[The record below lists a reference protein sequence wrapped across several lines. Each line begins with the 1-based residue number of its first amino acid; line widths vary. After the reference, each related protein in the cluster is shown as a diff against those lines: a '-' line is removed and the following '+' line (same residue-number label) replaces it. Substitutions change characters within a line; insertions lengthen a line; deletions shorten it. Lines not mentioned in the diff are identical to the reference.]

1 LAIQD
6 VSTAESL
13 QRWMAER
20 VASFLELEPKDI
32 DVRAPFQHYGLDSM
46 EQLRI
51 IGELETLLQRELDET
66 LLRQHPTI
74 EAVAEHLARPTAAGR

>member
-1 LAIQD
+1 MSAR
-6 VSTAESL
+6 TAEEI

-20 VASFLELEPKDI
+20 VAGFLELTPADI

-51 IGELETLLQRELDET
+51 IGELETWLQREFEET
-66 LLRQHPTI
+66 LLRQYPTI
-74 EAVAEHLARPTAAGR
+74 EAVAAFLAKAG

>member
-1 LAIQD
+1 
-6 VSTAESL
+6 VSPRTTEDI
-13 QRWMAER
+13 QRWLVER
-20 VASFLELEPKDI
+20 LAGFLELTPADI

-66 LLRQHPTI
+66 LLRQYPTI
-74 EAVAEHLARPTAAGR
+74 ETVAAFLTKAA